1 MKSKLLLALLCSLS
15 WLSTAQAA
23 DRYISDNVYA
33 YLHAGPSNK
42 FRILG
47 SIQAGETVTQLARD
61 AQTKYVHIRDSEGR
75 TGWVEEQYVQTEESF
90 RSKLP
95 KLEAE
100 LKKTKE
106 QLSSVDERHAQDTV
120 EQTNRLQLQDQA
132 LAEQQIELDQL
143 RAQHDKLQSEN
154 QRLTSLMDDKE
165 HQMRLDWLLNG
176 GIVAGIGALVGFLLP
191 MIPLRRRSRNKDR
204 WMN

>member
-1 MKSKLLLALLCSLS
+1 MKSKLLVALLCGLS

-23 DRYISDNVYA
+23 DRYISDDVYA
-33 YLHAGPSNK
+33 FMHAGPSNK

-47 SIQAGETVTQLARD
+47 SIQAGETVTVLARD
-61 AQTKYVHIRDSEGR
+61 AQTKYVHVRDADGR
-75 TGWVEEQYVQTEESF
+75 TGWVEGQFVQSNESF

-95 KLEAE
+95 KLEE
-100 LKKTKE
+100 SLKKTKQ
-106 QLSSVDERHAQDTV
+106 QLATVDERHAQDIIDK
-120 EQTNRLQLQDQA
+120 TNRLSLQDQELSTTQAELNA
-132 LAEQQIELDQL
+132 LRE
-143 RAQHDKLQSEN
+143 QHDKLQSEN

-191 MIPLRRRSRNKDR
+191 LIPWRRKKRNQAR

>member
-1 MKSKLLLALLCSLS
+1 MKSKLLVALLCSLS
-15 WLSTAQAA
+15 WLSTAHAA
-23 DRYISDNVYA
+23 DRYISDDVYA

-75 TGWVEEQYVQTEESF
+75 TGWVEGQFVQSEESF

-95 KLEAE
+95 KLEEA
-100 LKKTKE
+100 LKTTKA
-106 QLSSVDERHAQDTV
+106 QLSSVDERHEQDIV
-120 EQTNRLQLQDQA
+120 DKTNRLQLQDQE
-132 LAEQQIELDQL
+132 LTEQQAELSEL

-176 GIVAGIGALVGFLLP
+176 GIVAGIGALIGFLLP
-191 MIPLRRRSRNKDR
+191 LVPLRRKGRNQGR

>member
-61 AQTKYVHIRDSEGR
+61 AQTKYVHIRDSEGS
-75 TGWVEEQYVQTEESF
+75 TGWVEEQYVKTEESF